1 MGKPTFEDFSQF
13 VLRPIGGGAEK
24 MQQHRF
30 AMVAVRE
37 LVKVLR

>member
-1 MGKPTFEDFSQF
+1 MGKPTFEDFSHF
-13 VLRPIGGGAEK
+13 VQRPIAPER

-37 LVKVLR
+37 LVKVP